1 MKKKYLLFGD
11 SGSGKS
17 SFVKSLGGKD
27 LEGNDPEVGGKGD
40 SVTTEPKIYIV
51 DDEILGFIYFI
62 DTKGTHDP
70 SEWNNDTIIENLVK
84 ALSDLSVLGMKED
97 CNF

>member
-1 MKKKYLLFGD
+1 MRKKYLLFGD

-17 SFVKSLGGKD
+17 SFVKNLGGKD

-51 DDEILGFIYFI
+51 NDELLG
-62 DTKGTHDP
+62 
-70 SEWNNDTIIENLVK
+70 
-84 ALSDLSVLGMKED
+84 
-97 CNF
+97 